1 MSEFPPEDEYFP
13 PPNDDDVP
21 FFPEDEH
28 MSSSSLFDENEPYA
42 TPQRQTGFS
51 SRRRKSRNVDDED
64 LIDEIIDT
72 IRAVFASRH
81 NSPGTEMVD
90 IIKYVASSASVLE
103 KLDKSYIRTFKR
115 VCEVLMASAKD
126 NIDADMDFFN
136 IPDLEATSGRVQA
149 EIEFMTN
156 KITANETPTNPTGI
170 WRALCDKIQRISS
183 KSQALNFI
191 SALDEDA
198 PEDELMNL
206 YAKLSPPTTKRATI
220 NASFSKTAHEWEAQD
235 AEDAAAR
242 SPYRISS
249 GYPTWD
255 FAFTAK
261 DAKGEELEPR
271 GCFAPGEFHGLAA
284 PTGNGKSAMSR
295 RLVTAAAEDL
305 VTGWGHEHARVLVA
319 ITEEAPKIVYR
330 AAALGEGQA
339 FHHLAKNV
347 VIADVGAS
355 RRRFMHAVW
364 DLVVEAYHRSKELGI
379 NIADAGLPEMI
390 LLDYIGGIVEQ
401 GEDPDKTAVENTA
414 NLIMRGLCGWRIQE
428 MEQFSG
434 ESFSAYAGMTWPDC
448 GSFKPVVLAFVQTTK
463 PKKEF
468 YDPEDCSVADFVVES
483 SDGSPGWTVKPGDF
497 HVPGRGAVRGSGVLQ
512 NHLTSLVMLHR
523 SRPQNNPTKLDPTT
537 NKMRLVDDRARLI
550 LLKTRNGS
558 DMPFIPMRF
567 DSNFEGLRGQF
578 YDLLAERAIAKNM
591 LELLP
596 SYVNPGDPIMPPR
609 PTRSPFT
616 GVTY

>member
-206 YAKLSPPTTKRATI
+206 YAKLSPDR
-220 NASFSKTAHEWEAQD
+220 
-235 AEDAAAR
+235 
-242 SPYRISS
+242 
-249 GYPTWD
+249 
-255 FAFTAK
+255 
-261 DAKGEELEPR
+261 
-271 GCFAPGEFHGLAA
+271 
-284 PTGNGKSAMSR
+284 KS
-295 RLVTAAAEDL
+295 
-305 VTGWGHEHARVLVA
+305 
-319 ITEEAPKIVYR
+319 
-330 AAALGEGQA
+330 
-339 FHHLAKNV
+339 V
-347 VIADVGAS
+347 V
-355 RRRFMHAVW
+355 
-364 DLVVEAYHRSKELGI
+364 
-379 NIADAGLPEMI
+379 
-390 LLDYIGGIVEQ
+390 
-401 GEDPDKTAVENTA
+401 
-414 NLIMRGLCGWRIQE
+414 
-428 MEQFSG
+428 
-434 ESFSAYAGMTWPDC
+434 
-448 GSFKPVVLAFVQTTK
+448 
-463 PKKEF
+463 
-468 YDPEDCSVADFVVES
+468 
-483 SDGSPGWTVKPGDF
+483 
-497 HVPGRGAVRGSGVLQ
+497 
-512 NHLTSLVMLHR
+512 
-523 SRPQNNPTKLDPTT
+523 
-537 NKMRLVDDRARLI
+537 
-550 LLKTRNGS
+550 
-558 DMPFIPMRF
+558 
-567 DSNFEGLRGQF
+567 
-578 YDLLAERAIAKNM
+578 
-591 LELLP
+591 
-596 SYVNPGDPIMPPR
+596 
-609 PTRSPFT
+609 
-616 GVTY
+616 